1 MALHFRRTIWR
12 GDIGMVTLLLMS
24 GYTKLLHAQQT
35 TSIPNATTTE
45 DSRYAML
52 WDIFPEVYDMSQ
64 LPEEFTIIL
73 GVGIGIVLLIV
84 LTLGIGCFCLE
95 KKRRDNAMKLAAYL
109 EEHRNEKFSQ
119 MELQERSTAEAK
131 IQRQITTV
139 LYADD
144 EDDIEFKIK

>member
-1 MALHFRRTIWR
+1 
-12 GDIGMVTLLLMS
+12 
-24 GYTKLLHAQQT
+24 
-35 TSIPNATTTE
+35 
-45 DSRYAML
+45 ML

-144 EDDIEFKIK
+144 EDDDAWTYTTTEPTDADDATPSIAVEAKLDGNAKDEKTKQPGTLRNWGMKTTFSF